1 MKQLVKHVV
10 AGAMLG
16 SALVS
21 TSVMAEQ
28 KVAVVDVQGV
38 FQAMPQAAEIQNA
51 IQAEFKDQLEEVNQL
66 QRDGQFY
73 AERLQRDAAT
83 MSDAEKKELEQK
95 ILAVRESLAE
105 KGQPLQQNI
114 QRRSNEERNKLLGL
128 IKQAIDAVAAK
139 EGYDVV
145 LNAGA
150 VAFAKEEHD
159 LSEQVLDQVSK
170 VN

>member
-1 MKQLVKHVV
+1 LKQLVKHIV

-16 SALVS
+16 SALMS

-28 KVAVVDVQGV
+28 KVAVVDVQGI

-51 IQAEFKDQLEEVNQL
+51 IQMEFKDQIEEVNQL

-83 MSDAEKKELEQK
+83 MSEQEKKDLEQK
-95 ILAVRESLAE
+95 ILAVREELTK

-128 IKQAIDAVAAK
+128 IKQAIDSVAAK
-139 EGYDVV
+139 EGYDLV

-150 VAFAKEEHD
+150 VAFAKDEYD
-159 LSEQVLDQVSK
+159 LSEQVLKQVSQT
-170 VN
+170 N